1 MAEPLRAAFFG
12 DDERDLRRSPDGES
26 PTALEALNSNTV
38 ALSGEV
44 LREPASNWPGAIKLV
59 ERAAAM
65 IKDYEQK
72 FKDVEADARAFM
84 QRVDEEQSRL
94 HAYIAS
100 LEGTI
105 ADLESNVAS
114 LEARGQETEAAL
126 HDVKIEAWEV
136 KLKLRST
143 ETRAL
148 EAEAET
154 QRSNAYVRRVEE
166 LLRGI

>member
-1 MAEPLRAAFFG
+1 MAESLRAALFG
-12 DDERDLRRSPDGES
+12 EDHRGLQRDLDSEP
-26 PTALEALNSNTV
+26 PPVLEALNSNAV
-38 ALSGEV
+38 AVAGEV
-44 LREPASNWPGAIKLV
+44 HRESASNWPGAIKLV

-100 LEGTI
+100 LESGI
-105 ADLESNVAS
+105 VDLQASVAA
-114 LEARGQETEAAL
+114 LEERGQETEAAL
-126 HDVKIEAWEV
+126 HEVKIEAWEA

-166 LLRGI
+166 LLREI